1 MQLPYIES
9 RKFRQF
15 GIALFFISILGIGA
29 LVLIGQE
36 DGRVLAEVKLS
47 APLESDISLSP
58 ADISSRITQDE
69 NGHDMF
75 RDEVETLD
83 LTFDPVH
90 LTPDMGKVVFSLVI
104 RAGQSSVPEFVSP
117 AFQFIGKGGFD
128 LVKAD
133 TLEGAAH
140 SEITSQLLQARK
152 ESGDFFVPR
161 FVDVAQSY
169 QSLGTKVTGD
179 AQTQTVRVM
188 SATAREEGDFFLK
201 ARLEK
206 LKYAYKIEDVTLVLK
221 ADERGFNFRVVLV
234 FIVGIFL
241 SALILQATTPPERRV
256 KGRY

>member
-15 GIALFFISILGIGA
+15 GIVLFFVCILGIGA

-36 DGRVLAEVKLS
+36 EGRILAEVKPNTSIESELS
-47 APLESDISLSP
+47 LLSP

-83 LTFDPVH
+83 LAFDPVH
-90 LTPDMGKVVFSLVI
+90 LTPEMGKVVLSLVI
-104 RAGQSSVPEFVSP
+104 KAGQASVPEFASP
-117 AFQFIGKGGFD
+117 SFQFIGKGDFN

-133 TLEGAAH
+133 TLEEAAH
-140 SEITSQLLQARK
+140 SEITSQLLDARK
-152 ESGDFFVPR
+152 GNGDFFVPR
-161 FVDVAQSY
+161 FIGSAESHQPPGISGDV
-169 QSLGTKVTGD
+169 
-179 AQTQTVRVM
+179 QTQTVKVM

-201 ARLEK
+201 ASLEK
-206 LKYAYKIEDVTLVLK
+206 LKYSYRIEDVTLVVK
-221 ADERGFNFRVVLV
+221 ADARGFNFHVLLV

-241 SALILQATTPPERRV
+241 TALILQVTTPPERRV